1 MIKSSLEKL
10 IAGASLSLE
19 ESKDVM
25 NEIMRG
31 NVNNSL
37 LSGLL
42 VALKSKGETAEEIAG
57 FVSAMRDNSI
67 KMNVPTDNTVDV
79 CGTGGDNSGTFNI
92 STAVAFVVAGCGVR
106 VAKHG
111 NKSISSNCG
120 SADVLNELGVNINLP
135 VEQSEEALEKV
146 GITFL
151 FAPQYHPAMKHAAL
165 VRKELAMKTIF
176 NMIGPLTNPA
186 GVKKQLV
193 GTYDDNAM
201 NNMAKSAKY
210 LNYEKICFI
219 CSGNKYDEIILDQET
234 KIIEVNGNKMIESK
248 ITADTFDYPNV
259 KPNDIKGGDINEN
272 ARIILNALTYK
283 DENKYFYTI
292 CSNAAMALY
301 SAGISEDLVECK
313 NTAEQS
319 VRSGAAYEKLMS
331 LIEFGKS
338 YCTN

>member
-120 SADVLNELGVNINLP
+120 SADVLNKLGVNINLP

-201 NNMAKSAKY
+201 NNMAKSTKY

-248 ITADTFDYPNV
+248 ITADSFDYPNV